1 MYRQESRRQSNCKNL
16 SGTTAKLLVLGKKCL
31 FLESRTNQGGIM
43 EKSFLATLF
52 GGFETFISVKVI
64 TVVYIIGM
72 VFISFSA
79 LFGLYNFLSN
89 GQIVQLLLVLPAA
102 FVALMIWRVIC
113 EASVALI
120 KIAENTSR

>member
-1 MYRQESRRQSNCKNL
+1 
-16 SGTTAKLLVLGKKCL
+16 
-31 FLESRTNQGGIM
+31 M

-64 TVVYIIGM
+64 TVVYVIGM
-72 VFISFSA
+72 ISISLSA
-79 LFGLYNFLSN
+79 LLGLFNFLSN
-89 GQIVQLLLVLPAA
+89 GQFVELLLVLPAA
-102 FVALMIWRVIC
+102 FVVLMIWRVIC

>member
-1 MYRQESRRQSNCKNL
+1 
-16 SGTTAKLLVLGKKCL
+16 
-31 FLESRTNQGGIM
+31 M

-64 TVVYIIGM
+64 TVVYVIGM
-72 VFISFSA
+72 VFISLSA

-89 GQIVQLLLVLPAA
+89 GQFGSMLLVLPGA
-102 FVALMIWRVIC
+102 FLVLMVWRVIC

-120 KIAENTSR
+120 KIAENTSH

>member
-1 MYRQESRRQSNCKNL
+1 
-16 SGTTAKLLVLGKKCL
+16 
-31 FLESRTNQGGIM
+31 M

-52 GGFETFISVKVI
+52 GGFEAFISVKVI

-79 LFGLYNFLSN
+79 LFGLFNFLRN